1 MNMSNVLLS
10 AMLSGAAVAATPAL
24 ADEGQMPALS
34 GATEWV
40 NSPPLT
46 TAGLRGKVVLV
57 DFWTYTCINWLR
69 THPYVQAWADKYR
82 DQGLV
87 VIGVHSPEFE
97 FERNLQ
103 NVRQAVKDLRVRY
116 PVAVDSDHAI
126 WRAFGNAYWPALYFV
141 DSRGRIRSHQ
151 FGEGDYDRAEK
162 VIQQLL
168 AEAGAANVDRALVS
182 PAGTGA
188 QAPPDWSSLK
198 SGENYLG
205 LERTRNFASPGGAI
219 PHRRHSYALPDRLR
233 LNRWAVAGDWTLR
246 ADAAVSQRGFA
257 GTSRLAYRFQARDLH
272 LVMGPSAPGAAV
284 RFRVTLDGKPPGPA
298 HGTDIDE
305 LGFGTISGQ
314 RLYQLI
320 RQQAPIVEREFII
333 EFLDGD
339 AEAFAF
345 TFG

>member
-10 AMLSGAAVAATPAL
+10 AMLSGAAVTAAPAL

-34 GATEWV
+34 GAAEWV

-97 FERNLQ
+97 FERNTQ
-103 NVRQAVKDLRVRY
+103 NVRQAVTDLRVGY
-116 PVAVDSDHAI
+116 PVAIDSDHAV

-141 DSRGRIRSHQ
+141 DARGRIRSHQ

-168 AEAGAANVDRALVS
+168 AESGAHERRPRPGVAGRRGRAS
-182 PAGTGA
+182 GTR
-188 QAPPDWSSLK
+188 
-198 SGENYLG
+198 
-205 LERTRNFASPGGAI
+205 LEQPQVRRELPGSRAHAELRFPGGAI
-219 PHRRHSYALPDRLR
+219 PQRRHSYELPERLR
-233 LNRWAVAGDWTLR
+233 LNRWAVAGDWTLN
-246 ADAAVSQRGFA
+246 AGAAVAHERFA
-257 GTSRLAYRFQARDLH
+257 GDARLAYRFHARDLH
-272 LVMGPSAPGAAV
+272 LVMGPSTPGATV
-284 RFRVTLDGKPPGPA
+284 RFRVTLDGKPPGKA
-298 HGTDIDE
+298 HGADIDE
-305 LGFGTISGQ
+305 LGFGTLSGQ

-320 RQQAPIVEREFII
+320 RQSAPIIEREFVI
-333 EFLDGD
+333 EFLEGG